1 MNKNLL
7 NTGVQD
13 YIRNFS
19 SPDILAVILQKPIFE
34 GLENKE
40 LAQQVIGRRKCKKK
54 LPTWFK
60 TDQIYY
66 PARQAIEQS
75 SSEITAR
82 YKAELVSGKSLIDM
96 TGGFGVDSYFFST
109 KIEQVIYCEREEE
122 LSEIAAHNFQIFGAN
137 NIKSLHTD
145 GIDFLKNIK
154 QRFDWIYL
162 DPSRRKADQKRV
174 FLLSDAEPSL
184 PEILP
189 LLWRT
194 TRNILIKTSP
204 LLDISSGIDLLGN
217 VREVHVVAVNSE
229 VKELLWILGEGFEEE
244 PKIKTINIRKD
255 REQVFGFK
263 LSEEKETTC
272 NYGPPKK
279 YLYEPNA
286 AILKAGA
293 FRLVAARFGLS
304 KLQEHTHLYTSDEL
318 VEFPGRR
325 FEVEAVS
332 DYNRKKISQLN
343 LKRANISA
351 RNFPV
356 SVDELR
362 RKFKIRD
369 GGNQTL
375 FFARDYRNKSI
386 VLQCSV
392 IPKA

>member
-1 MNKNLL
+1 MNKNIL
-7 NTGVQD
+7 NTGVQE

-19 SPDILAVILQKPIFE
+19 SHDILAVILQKPLFE

-40 LAQQVIGRRKCKKK
+40 LAQQIIGRRKCEKK
-54 LPTWFK
+54 LPTWFR

-66 PARQAIEQS
+66 PARHAIEQS

-82 YKAELVSGKSLIDM
+82 YKAELVSGKSLIDL

-109 KIEQVIYCEREEE
+109 KIERVIHCEREAE
-122 LSEIAAHNFQIFGAN
+122 LSEIAAHNFQILGAD
-137 NIKSLHTD
+137 NIKSLHSN
-145 GIDFLKNIK
+145 GIEFLKNIEE
-154 QRFDWIYL
+154 QFDWVYL
-162 DPSRRKADQKRV
+162 DPSRRKADRKRV
-174 FLLSDAEPSL
+174 FLLSDSEPSL

-189 LLWRT
+189 LLWT
-194 TRNILIKTSP
+194 TTKNILIKTSP
-204 LLDISSGIDLLGN
+204 LLDINSGMGILGN
-217 VREVHVVAVNSE
+217 VREVHILAINNE
-229 VKELLWILGEGFEEE
+229 VKELLWILKKGFEEE
-244 PKIKTINIRKD
+244 PGIKAINIRKD
-255 REQVFGFK
+255 GEQIFEFK

-272 NYGPPKK
+272 NYGPPNK
-279 YLYEPNA
+279 YLYEPNS

-293 FRLVAARFGLS
+293 FRLAAARFGLS
-304 KLQEHTHLYTSDEL
+304 KLNQHTHLYTSDEL

-325 FEVEAVS
+325 FEIESVF

-351 RNFPV
+351 RNFAV

-362 RKFKIRD
+362 QKFRIRE

-375 FFARDYRNKSI
+375 YFVRDFRNKLI

-392 IPKA
+392 IPKV